1 MAQQQ
6 GSPQGNSHRRT
17 AGKRR
22 KVAVAVSAAVATAAV
37 GTALA
42 LPATAAPPQ
51 GTVIGAQS
59 DKAVAGSYIVT
70 MNKSALSAS
79 SESGKDVVEE
89 HGGTVK
95 DTFTRVLDG
104 YAVAMSGQEARELA
118 ADPAVDE
125 VYANKKFTITG
136 EQSNPPNWGLDRVDQ
151 TDLPLD
157 DTYTYP
163 DGGGEG
169 VTAYVID
176 TGVRVSHQD
185 FGGRA
190 VDGYD
195 AVEDDDVAQDGN
207 GHGTHVASTIAG
219 EAHGVAKKA
228 KIVGVRVLDD
238 QGSGTTAQVVAGIDW
253 VAQNASGPSVAN
265 MSLGGPEDPVLDEA
279 VQKAIDAGISFA
291 VAAGNDSS
299 DAGSSSPARVPDA
312 ITVGATDDTDAQ
324 ASFSNYGSVLD
335 IYAPGVDIT
344 AAWNTGD
351 DATNTISGTSMATPH
366 VAGVAALYLETNTG
380 ATPADVST
388 ALTDAAVPDV
398 VGNPGSGSPN
408 LLLNVVK

>member
-17 AGKRR
+17 TGKRR
-22 KVAVAVSAAVATAAV
+22 RLVVAASTAVVTAAA

-42 LPATAAPPQ
+42 LPATAAPAQ
-51 GTVIGAQS
+51 GTVVGAQS
-59 DKAVAGSYIVT
+59 EKAVAGSYIVT
-70 MNKSALSAS
+70 MKKPALSAS

-89 HGGTVK
+89 HGGKVK
-95 DTFTRVLDG
+95 DTFKHALNG

-118 ADPAVDE
+118 ADPAVDK
-125 VYANKKFTITG
+125 VFADQRFTISG

-151 TDLPLD
+151 PNLPLD

-190 VDGYD
+190 VDGFD
-195 AVEDDDVAQDGN
+195 AIEGDDVAQDGN

-228 KIVGVRVLDD
+228 KIVAVRVLDD
-238 QGSGTTAQVVAGIDW
+238 NGSGTTAQVVEGIDW

-265 MSLGGPEDPVLDEA
+265 MSLGGPADPALDEA
-279 VQKAIDAGISFA
+279 VQGAIAAGVTFA
-291 VAAGNDSS
+291 VAAGNEGT
-299 DAGSSSPARVPDA
+299 DASGSSPARVEEA

-324 ASFSNYGSVLD
+324 ASFSNYGSSLD

-366 VAGVAALYLETNTG
+366 VAGAAALYLAGNTG
-380 ATPADVST
+380 ATPAEVST
-388 ALTDAAVPDV
+388 ALTDGAVPDV

-408 LLLNVVK
+408 LLLNLVK